1 MINAVLMM
9 SVLGATLGLL
19 LAVAGKVLYVE
30 PDNRVETIIRM
41 LPGLNCGACGF
52 PGCQG
57 MAEGLVNGEASSPSQ
72 CKPSTEAARA
82 RITAFMETGEDP
94 QAQSQ
99 A

>member
-9 SVLGATLGLL
+9 TVLGASLGLL

-30 PDNRVETIIRM
+30 VDTRVETIIAM

-57 MAEGLVNGEASSPSQ
+57 MAEGLVNGEASGPAQ
-72 CKPSTEAARA
+72 CKPSTEAQRT
-82 RITAFMETGEDP
+82 RISTFMETGEDP
-94 QAQSQ
+94 ETNA
-99 A
+99 